1 MVKKI
6 LNLINIHPDANQKW
20 LLISLVISGL
30 LITYAHP
37 TLLKVIISE
46 LPAQWI
52 AFQSLAASIAAL
64 LMGIIW
70 KGKIR
75 EKAIKWF
82 FCLALTESVCG
93 FLLGLY
99 LCFIE
104 FNVWVFAIASLIY
117 TTVISTFVGKC
128 IMAFKAKL
136 WIEKEREMYDNN
148 ADIVS
153 GIVCVIGYLFALV
166 ALPSLKTSL
175 FLWAICCIF
184 DDIGWLIVYNKNKMI
199 LQKTRKP
206 IKIRGF

>member
-1 MVKKI
+1 MFHKV
-6 LNLINIHPDANQKW
+6 LNLINIHPDSNQKW

-37 TLLKVIISE
+37 TLLKAIISG

-64 LMGIIW
+64 LMGMIW

-82 FCLALTESVCG
+82 FYLALIESICG

-136 WIEKEREMYDNN
+136 CIEKEREIYDNN

-166 ALPSLKTSL
+166 ALPSLKVSL

-184 DDIGWLIVYNKNKMI
+184 DDIGWLIVYSKNK
-199 LQKTRKP
+199 LV
-206 IKIRGF
+206 

>member
-1 MVKKI
+1 MFRKV
-6 LNLINIHPDANQKW
+6 LNLINIHPDGNQKW

-37 TLLKVIISE
+37 TLLKAIISG

-64 LMGIIW
+64 LMGMIW

-82 FCLALTESVCG
+82 FYLALIESICG

-136 WIEKEREMYDNN
+136 WIEKEREIYDNN

-166 ALPSLKTSL
+166 ALPSLKVSL

-184 DDIGWLIVYNKNKMI
+184 DDIGWLIVYSKNK
-199 LQKTRKP
+199 LVLKQS
-206 IKIRGF
+206 

>member
-6 LNLINIHPDANQKW
+6 LNLINIHSDANQKW
-20 LLISLVISGL
+20 LLISLIISGL

-37 TLLKVIISE
+37 TLLKAIISG

-64 LMGIIW
+64 LMGMIW

-82 FCLALTESVCG
+82 FYLALMESVCG

-99 LCFIE
+99 LCFID

-136 WIEKEREMYDNN
+136 WIEKEREVYDNN

-166 ALPSLKTSL
+166 ALPSLKVSL

-184 DDIGWLIVYNKNKMI
+184 DDIGWLIVYSKNK
-199 LQKTRKP
+199 LTLKNA
-206 IKIRGF
+206 

>member
-6 LNLINIHPDANQKW
+6 LNLLNIHPDANQKW

-37 TLLKVIISE
+37 TLLKTIISG

-52 AFQSLAASIAAL
+52 AFQSLAASISAL
-64 LMGIIW
+64 LMGMIW

-82 FCLALTESVCG
+82 FYLALTESVCG

-99 LCFIE
+99 LCFID

-136 WIEKEREMYDNN
+136 WIEKEREIYDNN

-166 ALPSLKTSL
+166 ALPSLKVSL

-184 DDIGWLIVYNKNKMI
+184 DDIGWFMVYKKNK
-199 LQKTRKP
+199 LTLKNA
-206 IKIRGF
+206 

>member
-1 MVKKI
+1 MTEIIHKI
-6 LNLINIHPDANQKW
+6 LGTINIHPDKNQKW
-20 LLISLVISGL
+20 LLISLLISGL

-37 TLLKVIISE
+37 TLLKAIISG

-64 LMGIIW
+64 LMGMIW

-82 FCLALTESVCG
+82 FYLALTESICG
-93 FLLGLY
+93 FILGLY
-99 LCFIE
+99 LCFID

-136 WIEKEREMYDNN
+136 WIEKEREIYDNN

-153 GIVCVIGYLFALV
+153 GIVCVVGYLFALI
-166 ALPSLKTSL
+166 ALPSLKVSL
-175 FLWAICCIF
+175 FLWAVCCIF
-184 DDIGWLIVYNKNKMI
+184 DDIGWLIVYNKNQLI
-199 LQKTRKP
+199 LKQS
-206 IKIRGF
+206 

>member
-6 LNLINIHPDANQKW
+6 LNLLNIHPDVNQKW

-37 TLLKVIISE
+37 TLLKAIISG

-64 LMGIIW
+64 LMGMIW

-82 FCLALTESVCG
+82 FYLALMESVCG

-99 LCFIE
+99 LCFID

-136 WIEKEREMYDNN
+136 WIEKEREVYDNN

-166 ALPSLKTSL
+166 ALPSLKASL
-175 FLWAICCIF
+175 FLWSICCIL
-184 DDIGWLIVYNKNKMI
+184 DDIGWIIVYKKNK
-199 LQKTRKP
+199 LTLKNA
-206 IKIRGF
+206 

>member
-1 MVKKI
+1 MVKKA
-6 LNLINIHPDANQKW
+6 LNLINIHPDDNQKW
-20 LLISLVISGL
+20 LLMSLVISGL

-37 TLLKVIISE
+37 TLLKAIITE

-52 AFQSLAASIAAL
+52 AFQSLAASITGL
-64 LMGIIW
+64 LIGMIW

-82 FCLALTESVCG
+82 FCLALAESVCG

-104 FNVWVFAIASLIY
+104 FDVLVFAIASLIY

-136 WIEKEREMYDNN
+136 WIEKEREIYDNN
-148 ADIVS
+148 TDIVS
-153 GIVCVIGYLFALV
+153 GIVCVIGYLLALV
-166 ALPSLKTSL
+166 ALPSLKVSL

-184 DDIGWLIVYNKNKMI
+184 DDIGWLIVYRKNKLI
-199 LQKTRKP
+199 LKTA
-206 IKIRGF
+206 

>member
-1 MVKKI
+1 M
-6 LNLINIHPDANQKW
+6 
-20 LLISLVISGL
+20 
-30 LITYAHP
+30 ITYAHP
-37 TLLKVIISE
+37 TLLKAIISG

-52 AFQSLAASIAAL
+52 AFESLAASIAAL
-64 LMGIIW
+64 LMGMIW

-82 FCLALTESVCG
+82 FYLALIESICG

-128 IMAFKAKL
+128 IMTFKAKL
-136 WIEKEREMYDNN
+136 WIEKEREIYDNN

-166 ALPSLKTSL
+166 TLPSLKVSL

-184 DDIGWLIVYNKNKMI
+184 DDIGWLIVYSKNK
-199 LQKTRKP
+199 LVLKQS
-206 IKIRGF
+206 

>member
-1 MVKKI
+1 MFRKV
-6 LNLINIHPDANQKW
+6 LNLINIHPDSNQKW
-20 LLISLVISGL
+20 LLISLAISGL

-37 TLLKVIISE
+37 TLLKAIISG

-52 AFQSLAASIAAL
+52 AFETLAASIAAL
-64 LMGIIW
+64 LMGMIW

-82 FCLALTESVCG
+82 FYLALIESICG

-136 WIEKEREMYDNN
+136 WIEKEREIYDNN

-166 ALPSLKTSL
+166 ALPSLKVS
-175 FLWAICCIF
+175 
-184 DDIGWLIVYNKNKMI
+184 
-199 LQKTRKP
+199 R
-206 IKIRGF
+206 